1 MKTAGTLKFKHS
13 RSYNDNELYEERK
26 LSAANA
32 LYLSSREAMFLLS
45 YYSVC

>member
-1 MKTAGTLKFKHS
+1 MKTAGTFKSKHS
-13 RSYNDNELYEERK
+13 RSYNDDKSYEERK

-32 LYLSSREAMFLLS
+32 LYLSSREVMFLLS